1 MTVAFT
7 KMHGAGNDFVC
18 LDALSAPRLAG
29 REDLGEL
36 AVAMCDRR
44 LGIGGDGLLVICA
57 VQSGLGLPADQ
68 SVRMR
73 MFNADGT
80 ESSMCGNGLRCVAR
94 YVIDHGLARTG
105 NDNVL
110 LIQTGAGVIEAMCP
124 RDSGEPGDAASV
136 TVNMGPP
143 NLELETIPVD
153 RSQLAGGTGPV
164 WTVKAGGAHY
174 NAVFVSMGNPHAVM
188 HVEDAERIDLSE
200 VGPLLERHPAFPER
214 INAHFV
220 EVIGPGEVRMRTWER
235 GSGITGACGSGAC
248 AVCVAGVLAGVTGR
262 SLRAHLP
269 GGDLQLQWSEPSGP
283 VHMTGP
289 AVEVFSGQWPVAPA
303 LQTTR

>member
-1 MTVAFT
+1 MTIAFT

-18 LDALSAPRLAG
+18 LDGLSAPEVAG
-29 REDLGEL
+29 REDLGAL
-36 AVAMCDRR
+36 AEAMCDRR
-44 LGIGGDGLLVICA
+44 FGIGGDGLLVICA
-57 VQSGLGLPADQ
+57 AQAGPDLPAGR

-73 MFNADGT
+73 MFNVDGS
-80 ESSMCGNGLRCVAR
+80 ESSMCGNGLRCVAK

-105 NDNVL
+105 NDDVL
-110 LIQTGAGVIEAMCP
+110 HIQTDAGVIEARCR
-124 RDSGEPGDAASV
+124 RDSGETGEVASV
-136 TVNMGPP
+136 TVDMGPP

-153 RSQLAGGTGPV
+153 RAQLADGTGAGY
-164 WTVKAGGAHY
+164 TVEAGGVRY
-174 NAVFVSMGNPHAVM
+174 NAVFVSMGNPHAVI
-188 HVEDAERIDLSE
+188 HVDDAERIDLAE
-200 VGPLLERHPAFPER
+200 IGPLLERHPAFPER

-220 EVIGPGEVRMRTWER
+220 QVISPGEVLMRTWER

-262 SLRAHLP
+262 SLNAHLP
-269 GGDLQLQWSEPSGP
+269 GGDLQLHWSESSGH

-289 AVEVFSGQWPVAPA
+289 AVEVFSGRWPVASA

>member
-1 MTVAFT
+1 MTIAFT
-7 KMHGAGNDFVC
+7 KMQGAGNDFVC
-18 LDALSAPRLAG
+18 LDGLSEPQLAG

-36 AVAMCDRR
+36 ARAMCDRR
-44 LGIGGDGLLVICA
+44 FGIGGDGLLLICA
-57 VQSGLGLPADQ
+57 AGAGPDLPADR

-73 MFNADGT
+73 MFNADGS

-94 YVIDHGLARTG
+94 YVIDHGLVGSR
-105 NDNVL
+105 NEL
-110 LIQTGAGVIEAMCP
+110 HIQTGAGVIEATCR
-124 RDSGEPGDAASV
+124 RDSGEITSV
-136 TVNMGPP
+136 TVDMGVP

-153 RSQLAGGTGPV
+153 RAQLAGGTGPV
-164 WTVKAGGAHY
+164 HTVEAGGVRY

-188 HVEDAERIDLSE
+188 HVHDAQQIDLAE
-200 VGPLLERHPAFPER
+200 VGPLLEHHPAFPER

-220 EVIGPGEVRMRTWER
+220 EVIGPGEVLMRTWER

-248 AVCVAGVLAGVTGR
+248 AVCVAGVLAGVTGPT
-262 SLRAHLP
+262 LHAHLP
-269 GGDLQLQWSEPSGP
+269 GGDLQLAWSEPSGH

-289 AVEVFSGQWPVAPA
+289 AVEVFSGRWPVASA